1 MRSRWRN
8 SKPARFSA
16 GGRLRLRMASQCG
29 LLLVLI
35 ALISI
40 PVRGQEQPPRF
51 AVSSIKLSR
60 PDAQM
65 RDMKISISGP
75 NLRVVNCT
83 LDELLL
89 NALQLFWRSEGGPDW
104 VRERRFD
111 ILANAEEGTSPDNL
125 VLTQMVFELLRD
137 RFKLAFH
144 KDSKDVPG
152 LALTLG
158 KKQPDL
164 IPSKEGELR
173 RVTGGTSMV
182 FTKIGMADFARILSG
197 SLNMPIVDRTGLKG
211 EFDFTLQ
218 PDGDG
223 NFGDRLQS
231 SVEGLGFR
239 LVGEKVK
246 VDYATIDHAELPDAN

>member
-1 MRSRWRN
+1 M
-8 SKPARFSA
+8 P
-16 GGRLRLRMASQCG
+16 SQCCLFLA
-29 LLLVLI
+29 LLI
-35 ALISI
+35 LISA
-40 PVRGQEQPPRF
+40 PVRGQEQHPRF

-65 RDMKISISGP
+65 RDMRISISGP
-75 NLRVVNCT
+75 NLRVVSCT

-89 NALQLFWRSEGGPDW
+89 NALQLFWRSEGGPGW

-111 ILANAEEGTSPDNL
+111 ILANAEEGTSPDNQ
-125 VLTQMVFELLRD
+125 VLTQMVLQLLRD
-137 RFKLAFH
+137 RFKLVFH
-144 KDSKDVPG
+144 KDSREVPG

-164 IPSKEGELR
+164 SPSKEGER
-173 RVTGGTSMV
+173 RGVIRGTSIV
-182 FTKIGMADFARILSG
+182 FTKIGMADFAR
-197 SLNMPIVDRTGLKG
+197 SLAGWLDMPIVDRTDLKG

-246 VDYATIDHAELPDAN
+246 VDYVTIDHAELPDAI